1 MSLSDITQKSILQQ
15 RERILQYT
23 LWATALL
30 STIAYIPS
38 VMIAW
43 DLQLIS
49 LIVVDSLAWLAVVV
63 LALWRTLPFQIK
75 AVTFLVCWTVFSL
88 YLLWLVGPVGA
99 SVAWLLIAP
108 VLATLFFG
116 YRGAI
121 FASVTMVVLVIIYG
135 VLLRLHSPE
144 SPLFPSQPYDTQ
156 SWYGV
161 SGTLIFLATFSSLA
175 IAQLLKGLESTLVD
189 LEASRQHLAQA
200 LHDREQLQEQL
211 LHSQKLSAL
220 GTLTSGIA
228 HDFNNLLLPVL
239 MASEEARELAPPGS
253 LQKQY
258 LDTVILSAER
268 ARNLVRRILGVGQ
281 NASVAPHAMKIAPV
295 LLEGVALLRSS
306 APANID
312 IGCDISAD
320 DACIMADPDSLNQI
334 IMNLGTNACLAMKET
349 GGTLSFRLHRVDAS
363 GQVLLE
369 VEDTGTG
376 IPVEIHHRIFDP
388 FFTTRAPGSGTGLG
402 LSIVHR
408 LVTAMGGTIRF
419 HSTPGVG
426 TCFILTF
433 DEVIASA
440 DAVEQRQETVAEP
453 PVNKSRLRVLIV
465 DDDDM
470 VRSTLRNTLVR
481 EGYEVMDT
489 GSPVFALQQL
499 AEKSATIDLV
509 VTDFAMPVMNG
520 LQLAEKIRALHPGLP
535 IVLATGYLSGEHQER
550 CNQIGINAILA
561 KPFNRASILQQLQDL

>member
-43 DLQLIS
+43 DLQLLS
-49 LIVVDSLAWLAVVV
+49 LIVVDSVAWLAVVV
-63 LALWRTLPFQIK
+63 LALWRTLPFHIK
-75 AVTFLVCWTVFSL
+75 AATFVGCWTAFSL

-99 SVAWLLIAP
+99 GVAWLLIAP
-108 VLATLFFG
+108 VLAALFFG

-121 FASVTMVVLVIIYG
+121 FASVSMVVLVIIYG
-135 VLLRLHSPE
+135 VVLRFHSPE
-144 SPLFPSQPYDTQ
+144 NPLFPSEPYDPQ

-161 SGTLIFLATFSSLA
+161 SGTLIFLAALSSLA
-175 IAQLLKGLESTLVD
+175 IAQLIKGLEATLVD
-189 LEASRQHLAQA
+189 LEASRRHLTEA
-200 LHDREQLQEQL
+200 LSEREQLQEQL

-239 MASEEARELAPPGS
+239 MASEEARELAPSGS

-268 ARNLVRRILGVGQ
+268 ARNLVRRILSVGH
-281 NASVAPHAMKIAPV
+281 NASAAPHAMKVEPV

-306 APANID
+306 TLANID
-312 IGCDISAD
+312 IQCEISAG
-320 DACIMADPDSLNQI
+320 DACIMADSDSLNQI

-349 GGTLSFRLHRVDAS
+349 GGTLVFRLRRLSAARKL
-363 GQVLLE
+363 QLE
-369 VEDTGTG
+369 IEDTGMG

-408 LVTAMGGTIRF
+408 LVTAMGGTIAFR
-419 HSTPGVG
+419 STPDVG
-426 TCFILTF
+426 TCFTLTF
-433 DEVIASA
+433 DEVAPPANMDRLGAEI
-440 DAVEQRQETVAEP
+440 VEEL
-453 PVNKSRLRVLIV
+453 PVPKRKLRVLIV
-465 DDDDM
+465 DDEEM
-470 VRSTLRNTLVR
+470 VRATLRNTLVR
-481 EGYEVMDT
+481 EGYDVMDT

-499 AEKSATIDLV
+499 GAKPATVDLV

-520 LQLAEKIRALHPGLP
+520 LQLAEQIRALHPHLP
-535 IVLATGYLSGEHQER
+535 IVLASGYLSAEHQER
-550 CNQIGINAILA
+550 CSQIGINAILS
-561 KPFNRASILQQLQDL
+561 KPFNRASILQQLKGL